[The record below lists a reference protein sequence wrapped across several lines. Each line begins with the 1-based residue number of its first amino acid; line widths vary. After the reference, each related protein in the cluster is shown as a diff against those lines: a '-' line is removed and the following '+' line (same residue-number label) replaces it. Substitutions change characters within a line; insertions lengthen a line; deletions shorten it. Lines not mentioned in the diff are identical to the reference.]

1 MAAREAW
8 PESGEGTQPGMTRS
22 VFGDLTIDV
31 DDGTAGLLR
40 LDWSG
45 KSNHRQPDTVLA
57 PFFADVTSRA
67 VSGQRALEMHFEQ
80 LEFFNSSTITAII
93 QYVKELRDRKVKLT
107 VSFDARHRWQK
118 IFFDALC
125 IFDKGDGLFTIQSV
139 ANTGAGK

>member
-1 MAAREAW
+1 
-8 PESGEGTQPGMTRS
+8 MTRS
-22 VFGDLTIDV
+22 VFGDLTIDL
-31 DDGTAGLLR
+31 DDGTVGLLR

-80 LEFFNSSTITAII
+80 LEFFSSSTITAII

-139 ANTGAGK
+139 AHSGAGK

>member
-1 MAAREAW
+1 MA
-8 PESGEGTQPGMTRS
+8 RS
-22 VFGDLTIDV
+22 VFGDLVIEV
-31 DDGTAGLLR
+31 DEDAAATVIR
-40 LDWSG
+40 LDWRG

-57 PFFADVTSRA
+57 PFFAEMTSKA
-67 VSGQRALEMHFEQ
+67 VSGGKALEMHFEQ

-125 IFDKGDGLFTIQSV
+125 IFDKGDGLFTIRSAPV
-139 ANTGAGK
+139 TSAG

>member
-1 MAAREAW
+1 MH
-8 PESGEGTQPGMTRS
+8 RS
-22 VFGDLTIDV
+22 QFGDLLIDV
-31 DDGTAGLLR
+31 DEDAAGVIR
-40 LDWSG
+40 LDWRG

-57 PFFADVTSRA
+57 PFFADMTSKA
-67 VSGQRALEMHFEQ
+67 VVGQKALEMHFEQ

-125 IFDKGDGLFTIQSV
+125 IFDKGDGLFTIRSAPV
-139 ANTGAGK
+139 ASTTLK

>member
-1 MAAREAW
+1 MA
-8 PESGEGTQPGMTRS
+8 SS

-31 DDGTAGLLR
+31 DDGTAGVLR
-40 LDWSG
+40 LDWRG

-107 VSFDARHRWQK
+107 VSFDERHRWQK

-125 IFDKGDGLFTIQSV
+125 IFDKGDGLFTIRSSSLKPPPPSR
-139 ANTGAGK
+139 A

>member
-1 MAAREAW
+1 
-8 PESGEGTQPGMTRS
+8 MTRS
-22 VFGDLTIDV
+22 VFGDLTIDL
-31 DDGTAGLLR
+31 DDGTVGLLR

-139 ANTGAGK
+139 AHSGAGK

>member
-1 MAAREAW
+1 MH
-8 PESGEGTQPGMTRS
+8 RS
-22 VFGDLTIDV
+22 VFGDLVIEVEEDAHGV
-31 DDGTAGLLR
+31 IR
-40 LDWSG
+40 LDWRG

-57 PFFADVTSRA
+57 PFFADMTSKA
-67 VSGQRALEMHFEQ
+67 VSGQKALEMHFEQ

-125 IFDKGDGLFTIQSV
+125 IFDKGDGLFTIQSAPV
-139 ANTGAGK
+139 PSVG

>member
-1 MAAREAW
+1 MH
-8 PESGEGTQPGMTRS
+8 RS
-22 VFGDLTIDV
+22 VFGDLLIDV
-31 DDGTAGLLR
+31 DEDAPGIIR
-40 LDWSG
+40 LDWRG

-57 PFFADVTSRA
+57 PFFAEMTSKA
-67 VSGQRALEMHFEQ
+67 VSGQKALEMHFEQ

-125 IFDKGDGLFTIQSV
+125 IFDKGDGLFVIQSAPV
-139 ANTGAGK
+139 APVGLK

>member
-1 MAAREAW
+1 MGR
-8 PESGEGTQPGMTRS
+8 GMHRS
-22 VFGDLTIDV
+22 VFGDLLIEV
-31 DDGTAGLLR
+31 DEDAPGVIR
-40 LDWSG
+40 LDWRG

-57 PFFADVTSRA
+57 PFFADMTSKA

-125 IFDKGDGLFTIQSV
+125 IFDKGDGLFTIQSAPV
-139 ANTGAGK
+139 APVT